1 MKGSELKTLVVLSHS
16 AVIIALMIPLLILS
30 GSFGGGQVSE
40 DQASEAPSTT
50 LVDTRI
56 KPLTF

>member
-16 AVIIALMIPLLILS
+16 AVIIALIIPLLILS
-30 GSFGGGQVSE
+30 GSFGGGQVSK
-40 DQASEAPSTT
+40 DPTSEVPSTT